1 MSLDKAIEYGKEHRK
16 PYRGTKSYDCTCRNH
31 GSCEWCRQNRQHKFR
46 DKKGDDTMRIETKY
60 FADDDTEFES
70 EEECRAYEQFQKD
83 CMGAVAIFDD
93 DMNYMDSP
101 TLEEIESYAFYI
113 FIRSGAKA
121 ESLFSWL
128 KEQISFD
135 DDGIKYPLVAGELY
149 AFSADNGK
157 WYDMDEQLAS
167 LAANVERMKR
177 LGAEQ

>member
-1 MSLDKAIEYGKEHRK
+1 
-16 PYRGTKSYDCTCRNH
+16 
-31 GSCEWCRQNRQHKFR
+31 
-46 DKKGDDTMRIETKY
+46 MRIETKY
-60 FADDDTEFES
+60 FADDDTEFET
-70 EEECRAYEQFQKD
+70 EEECCAYEQFQKD

-167 LAANVERMKR
+167 LAANIERMKR